1 MGAAVADFVLKDTRV
16 KLNDFL
22 PAGLTSTWTIKLVG
36 KLTVEKTALYE
47 LGLTVA
53 GRAKLFING
62 KLLIDNWTKQRPG
75 EFFYGY
81 VFSLPGRFRSKHQPI
96 LNHDRSQGTVEELG
110 LIELE
115 AGKPVDVYVEYTNT
129 KPPAGPESDRSQPA
143 LMRGVVSIETRFRE
157 FNSSC

>member
-1 MGAAVADFVLKDTRV
+1 MLRCACPLICFSVCSDRLRHAAHKFLPTLENFLTTPTGESGWQCSFFNHDTRETPVGAAVADFVLRDTRV

-22 PAGLTSTWTIKLVG
+22 PAGLTSTWTIKLIG
-36 KLTVEKTALYE
+36 KLTVDKTALYE

-81 VFSLPGRFRSKHQPI
+81 VFWLLQIEPSA
-96 LNHDRSQGTVEELG
+96 DTEL
-110 LIELE
+110 
-115 AGKPVDVYVEYTNT
+115 
-129 KPPAGPESDRSQPA
+129 
-143 LMRGVVSIETRFRE
+143 
-157 FNSSC
+157 